1 MNLSSQNLHLEL
13 QSEIE
18 KITKHFNLLSW
29 SATNLSRVLSLS
41 LNGSQLSFSDIQ
53 TTVAP
58 HLFQGLW
65 IIPHITQIS
74 YIGLEGLFFS
84 YYTEK
89 NETFVL
95 YSNSSMDSYLKAKK
109 EYTWYKQQ
117 VNPNT
122 GKPYGNVITSPP
134 LIRFNDSWIK
144 AALNSSNG
152 LYSSLGSKWNTHDL
166 LFLNTV
172 RVNRIKGLLSLG
184 FLVESMTEYY
194 TETNFRGGSLFLAT
208 RDGKVLVEK
217 GLKNTEIVVS
227 GNLSSVL
234 IKFRKPNGDLGHVGS
249 VSCEPN
255 KNNGSSSKASVL
267 NIRGTNYLLY
277 CSPLDIVGIQSVN
290 VLAFPQRNRL
300 NSFFHKYD
308 KLALILLILIIV
320 LTVISIFSFLFIL
333 FRATKREMQLCSAL
347 IKQMEATEQAERK
360 SMNKSLAFASASHDI
375 RAALAGISGLIEICN
390 EEAALLPE
398 LCINNLR
405 QMDACTKDLLGI
417 LNSILDT
424 SKIEAGKM
432 QLEEE
437 DFDVAQLLEDVVDLY
452 YPVGAK
458 KGIDV
463 VLDPCDGSVIK
474 FSHVKGDRGKLKQI
488 LCNLLSNAIKFT
500 SDGHVSVRAFVR
512 KRNLKNSIMASNRS
526 NTSLMRHFLCMLR
539 KSNKARQDLE
549 ASVTQYD
556 SNCMDFVFEVDDT
569 GKGIPK
575 EKQKKVF
582 ENYVQV
588 KETAIGQGGTGLGLG
603 IVQSLVRLMH
613 GEIGIVDKDIGER
626 GSWFRFNVLLTVGE
640 SVTKAKQIELEG
652 DNHISG
658 DHNQHQDD
666 EIPLRSSSRSGLM
679 INIPTPN
686 PGLNICNSCSSPRL
700 GVISPK
706 SPKVEGSYVVLL
718 IQNLERRK
726 ISQKFME
733 SLGIKVFVVEQWD
746 QLPHTLK
753 NIKHKSNNSRSCD
766 QLPND
771 NNLSKSSSI
780 SHSSRDVGGAKYVN
794 TSNSMYNGTHDYI
807 LSIFRKTNSLRGSS
821 GFVLIVID
829 AHSGPILK
837 LCKMVNEFK
846 KGHESACRVVWLANS
861 MSQRN
866 SGWKNDLDHDDTVKY
881 KPLHGS
887 CLYEVVRLLPEFGG
901 STPSEIRKNT
911 YFSRQEEGGSSSNN
925 VKFKSLI
932 RTRSSSSREGEIKE
946 EKGDVRDSRKTSE
959 EQPLKGKKVL
969 VVEDSDMLRRLAFM
983 LVSKVGANV
992 KLCQNGKEAL
1002 ELVSMA
1008 LAANDQIKHGG
1019 AAILPYDYILM
1030 DCEMK
1035 VMDGYEATE
1044 KIRKLEEN
1052 YGVHIPIIA
1061 VTAHSPGSEEAS
1073 RTEKAGMDHCLF
1085 KPLQQDNLLEAIR
1098 CLHQKSIG

>member
-18 KITKHFNLLSW
+18 KITKHFDLLSW
-29 SATNLSRVLSLS
+29 SATNLSRVLSSS

-58 HLFQGLW
+58 RLFQGLW
-65 IIPHITQIS
+65 IIPHINQIS
-74 YIGLEGLFFS
+74 YIGLEGLFLS

-117 VNPNT
+117 VDPNT
-122 GKPYGNVITSPP
+122 GKPYGNVITCPP
-134 LIRFNDSWIK
+134 LIRLNDSWIK

-152 LYSSLGSKWNTHDL
+152 LYSSLGTKWNTHDL

-184 FLVESMTEYY
+184 FLVESMSEYY
-194 TETNFRGGSLFLAT
+194 TETNFQGGSLVLAT

-217 GLKNTEIVVS
+217 GLNNTEIVVC
-227 GNLSSVL
+227 GNLSSVSFNL
-234 IKFRKPNGDLGHVGS
+234 RKPNGDLAHVGN

-255 KNNGSSSKASVL
+255 NNKGSSSKASFL
-267 NIRGTNYLLY
+267 NIWGTEYLLY

-290 VLAFPQRNRL
+290 VLAFPQRTRL
-300 NSFFHKYD
+300 NSFVHKYS

-375 RAALAGISGLIEICN
+375 RAALAGITGLIEICN
-390 EEAALLPE
+390 EEAAPLPE
-398 LCINNLR
+398 LQIYLR

-458 KGIDV
+458 KDIDV

-512 KRNLKNSIMASNRS
+512 KRSLKNSIMASNRS

-549 ASVTQYD
+549 ASVTSQYD

-569 GKGIPK
+569 GKGIAK
-575 EKQKKVF
+575 EKQKEVF

-588 KETAIGQGGTGLGLG
+588 KETAFGQGGTGLGLG

-613 GEIGIVDKDIGER
+613 GEIGIVDKAIGER
-626 GSWFRFNVLLTVGE
+626 GSCFRFNVLLTVGE
-640 SVTKAKQIELEG
+640 SVTKANQIELE
-652 DNHISG
+652 D
-658 DHNQHQDD
+658 DNQHLDD
-666 EIPLRSSSRSGLM
+666 EIPLRSSSRSGL
-679 INIPTPN
+679 ISNIPNPN
-686 PGLNICNSCSSPRL
+686 PGLNICNSCSSPGL
-700 GVISPK
+700 GVITPST
-706 SPKVEGSYVVLL
+706 KVGGSYVVLL

-733 SLGIKVFVVEQWD
+733 NLGIKVSVVEKWD

-753 NIKHKSNNSRSCD
+753 KIKQKLNNSRSYD
-766 QLPND
+766 QLPSD
-771 NNLSKSSSI
+771 NNLSNSSSI
-780 SHSSRDVGGAKYVN
+780 SLSSSNDGGAKYVPLN
-794 TSNSMYNGTHDYI
+794 TNSSVDDGTHDYI
-807 LSIFRKTNSLRGSS
+807 SSFFRKNYLRAGSSS

-829 AHSGPILK
+829 ANSGHVEE
-837 LCKMVNEFK
+837 LCEIVNEFK
-846 KGHESACRVVWLANS
+846 REQSACCRIVWLTNS
-861 MSQRN
+861 KSQSIKSCR
-866 SGWKNDLDHDDTVKY
+866 KNQDQNMFDGDHIFKY
-881 KPLHGS
+881 KPFHGS
-887 CLYEVVRLLPEFGG
+887 RLYEVLKLLPEV
-901 STPSEIRKNT
+901 
-911 YFSRQEEGGSSSNN
+911 GGSSAPNRKIKEEQ
-925 VKFKSLI
+925 VKLP
-932 RTRSSSSREGEIKE
+932 SSSSSTTTTSSIQELGSSSKMVGEIKQEKVDVITE
-946 EKGDVRDSRKTSE
+946 EE
-959 EQPLKGKKVL
+959 ELPLKGKKVL
-969 VVEDSDMLRRLAFM
+969 LVDDQYLLRMLGFKRVSQMGASVE
-983 LVSKVGANV
+983 
-992 KLCQNGKEAL
+992 LCQNGKEAL
-1002 ELVSMA
+1002 DLVSNG
-1008 LAANDQIKHGG
+1008 LAANHQTQHGTS
-1019 AAILPYDYILM
+1019 AIPPYDYILM
-1030 DCEMK
+1030 DCEMG

-1044 KIRKLEEN
+1044 KIRKLEKY
-1052 YGVHIPIIA
+1052 YGVDHIPIIA
-1061 VTAHSPGSEEAS
+1061 LTSHLPGSEEAN
-1073 RTEKAGMDHCLF
+1073 RTKMAGMDYCLF
-1085 KPLQQDNLLEAIR
+1085 KPFGPDSLLQAIQIV
-1098 CLHQKSIG
+1098 HQKTIA

>member
-13 QSEIE
+13 QSKIE

-29 SATNLSRVLSLS
+29 SATNFSRVLSLY
-41 LNGSQLSFSDIQ
+41 LNGSQLSFSYIQ

-58 HLFQGLW
+58 HLFQGYIW
-65 IIPHITQIS
+65 IIPHITQIA

-172 RVNRIKGLLSLG
+172 RVNRIKGLLSLV

-194 TETNFRGGSLFLAT
+194 TETNFQGGSLFLAT

-227 GNLSSVL
+227 GNFSSVL

-255 KNNGSSSKASVL
+255 NNNGSSSKASVL

-277 CSPLDIVGIQSVN
+277 GSPLDIVGIQSVN
-290 VLAFPQRNRL
+290 VLAFPQRTRL

-320 LTVISIFSFLFIL
+320 LT
-333 FRATKREMQLCSAL
+333 MQLCSAL

-375 RAALAGISGLIEICN
+375 RAALAGITGLIEICN

-398 LCINNLR
+398 LYINNLR
-405 QMDACTKDLLGI
+405 QMDACTKDLLELQI
-417 LNSILDT
+417 CFIFLLTNFQYF
-424 SKIEAGKM
+424 KIEAGKM
-432 QLEEE
+432 QLEVE

-458 KGIDV
+458 KSIDV

-474 FSHVKGDRGKLKQI
+474 FSHIKGDRGKLKQV

-588 KETAIGQGGTGLGLG
+588 KETAIGQEGTGLGLG
-603 IVQSLVRLMH
+603 IVQSLV
-613 GEIGIVDKDIGER
+613 KA
-626 GSWFRFNVLLTVGE
+626 
-640 SVTKAKQIELEG
+640 SVT
-652 DNHISG
+652 
-658 DHNQHQDD
+658 
-666 EIPLRSSSRSGLM
+666 
-679 INIPTPN
+679 
-686 PGLNICNSCSSPRL
+686 
-700 GVISPK
+700 
-706 SPKVEGSYVVLL
+706 
-718 IQNLERRK
+718 
-726 ISQKFME
+726 
-733 SLGIKVFVVEQWD
+733 
-746 QLPHTLK
+746 
-753 NIKHKSNNSRSCD
+753 
-766 QLPND
+766 
-771 NNLSKSSSI
+771 
-780 SHSSRDVGGAKYVN
+780 
-794 TSNSMYNGTHDYI
+794 
-807 LSIFRKTNSLRGSS
+807 
-821 GFVLIVID
+821 
-829 AHSGPILK
+829 
-837 LCKMVNEFK
+837 
-846 KGHESACRVVWLANS
+846 
-861 MSQRN
+861 
-866 SGWKNDLDHDDTVKY
+866 
-881 KPLHGS
+881 
-887 CLYEVVRLLPEFGG
+887 
-901 STPSEIRKNT
+901 
-911 YFSRQEEGGSSSNN
+911 
-925 VKFKSLI
+925 
-932 RTRSSSSREGEIKE
+932 SSSSSLSSSTTLFSELKTTEVTKEDEKEREK
-946 EKGDVRDSRKTSE
+946 KKKDKKT
-959 EQPLKGKKVL
+959 K
-969 VVEDSDMLRRLAFM
+969 
-983 LVSKVGANV
+983 
-992 KLCQNGKEAL
+992 
-1002 ELVSMA
+1002 
-1008 LAANDQIKHGG
+1008 
-1019 AAILPYDYILM
+1019 
-1030 DCEMK
+1030 
-1035 VMDGYEATE
+1035 
-1044 KIRKLEEN
+1044 
-1052 YGVHIPIIA
+1052 
-1061 VTAHSPGSEEAS
+1061 
-1073 RTEKAGMDHCLF
+1073 
-1085 KPLQQDNLLEAIR
+1085 
-1098 CLHQKSIG
+1098 